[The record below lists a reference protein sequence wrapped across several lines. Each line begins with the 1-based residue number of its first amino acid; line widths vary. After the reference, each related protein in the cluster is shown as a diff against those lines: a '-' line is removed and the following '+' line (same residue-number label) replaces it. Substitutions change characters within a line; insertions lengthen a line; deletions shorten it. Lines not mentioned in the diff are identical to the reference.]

1 VAEGKRKVRE
11 RKNMKDR
18 NVLGKILNVIL
29 TPTSMIFKR
38 TESVEG
44 LVSRISKGQG
54 EMFGGKSSELIID
67 RLNESRRD
75 YRKGQK
81 QKLTRLK
88 IKAEEI
94 FGKNFKKVSEK
105 NQRRNV
111 EVILDQEKYD
121 SLNKKLKESKSK
133 SEKRK
138 LQREIDGLVERYSQ
152 NEMYY
157 LYNQY
162 KDIANHPGF
171 ASTFEGY
178 DHNKIMAQITSKLD
192 SKVKEWADWQV
203 NEFFPSVY
211 NQYNEVYKKIY
222 RTNMP
227 WNKNYAG
234 RLVRDERQEQVQD
247 VMSIQNAYRT
257 SVGSQSTMMRIKNK
271 APIKIVSGDNILSQY
286 VDEMEYF
293 SAYGENMRDISKM
306 YSDPLV
312 KKAIETFTD
321 ADVYK
326 VLQGQLEKIIQRRNA
341 RLTPDHPVFTAATS
355 AFAISKLGLNPVVA
369 VKQMTSSL
377 AFADYIGYRNWSLY
391 FLKETKNG
399 VAKYNTTWQEMYDNS
414 PELQNRYERDDFQQ
428 IIETYA
434 KEQSQDILGGKT
446 VLGTS
451 KTDFNKVRNFFMYL
465 VKVGDMAGVMGSIP
479 NYAYYKDEYKKKNPT
494 ATEQEAIDF
503 AIKKTTPQILSTQQ
517 SSDIQDKDHF
527 STDSALMRSFQLFT
541 SSPRAL
547 MRKEVYS
554 IRELHRKLM
563 VLARTMD
570 PKAAAQSGKG
580 SVRDNLRTFI
590 TYHFVVPTFFKYVA
604 LGLPGLAQDWEDD
617 DTEQLRGFKSLL
629 LGNIQS
635 IFIVGDIIAG
645 LNDAFDEKPWAGKL
659 RNVPLFQEVS
669 GILQNYSKYNQS
681 VKPETKEKYAE
692 KMRYGLFSL
701 IGIPYKQ
708 YESILENYGDIATGD
723 FKGYGDL
730 MLKLLNYSK
739 YVREGGADKEE
750 STSSESDSKKKK
762 TKKIGDKLF

>member
-1 VAEGKRKVRE
+1 
-11 RKNMKDR
+11 MKDR

-234 RLVRDERQEQVQD
+234 RLVR
-247 VMSIQNAYRT
+247 
-257 SVGSQSTMMRIKNK
+257 
-271 APIKIVSGDNILSQY
+271 
-286 VDEMEYF
+286 
-293 SAYGENMRDISKM
+293 
-306 YSDPLV
+306 
-312 KKAIETFTD
+312 
-321 ADVYK
+321 
-326 VLQGQLEKIIQRRNA
+326 
-341 RLTPDHPVFTAATS
+341 
-355 AFAISKLGLNPVVA
+355 
-369 VKQMTSSL
+369 
-377 AFADYIGYRNWSLY
+377 
-391 FLKETKNG
+391 
-399 VAKYNTTWQEMYDNS
+399 
-414 PELQNRYERDDFQQ
+414 
-428 IIETYA
+428 
-434 KEQSQDILGGKT
+434 
-446 VLGTS
+446 
-451 KTDFNKVRNFFMYL
+451 
-465 VKVGDMAGVMGSIP
+465 
-479 NYAYYKDEYKKKNPT
+479 
-494 ATEQEAIDF
+494 
-503 AIKKTTPQILSTQQ
+503 
-517 SSDIQDKDHF
+517 
-527 STDSALMRSFQLFT
+527 
-541 SSPRAL
+541 
-547 MRKEVYS
+547 
-554 IRELHRKLM
+554 
-563 VLARTMD
+563 
-570 PKAAAQSGKG
+570 
-580 SVRDNLRTFI
+580 
-590 TYHFVVPTFFKYVA
+590 
-604 LGLPGLAQDWEDD
+604 
-617 DTEQLRGFKSLL
+617 
-629 LGNIQS
+629 
-635 IFIVGDIIAG
+635 
-645 LNDAFDEKPWAGKL
+645 
-659 RNVPLFQEVS
+659 
-669 GILQNYSKYNQS
+669 
-681 VKPETKEKYAE
+681 
-692 KMRYGLFSL
+692 
-701 IGIPYKQ
+701 
-708 YESILENYGDIATGD
+708 
-723 FKGYGDL
+723 
-730 MLKLLNYSK
+730 
-739 YVREGGADKEE
+739 
-750 STSSESDSKKKK
+750 
-762 TKKIGDKLF
+762 